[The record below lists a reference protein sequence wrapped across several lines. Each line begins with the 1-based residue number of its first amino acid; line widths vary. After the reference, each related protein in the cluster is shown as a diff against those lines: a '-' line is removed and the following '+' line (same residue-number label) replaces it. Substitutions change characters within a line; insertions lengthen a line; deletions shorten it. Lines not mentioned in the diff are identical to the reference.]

1 MTDRRALWS
10 TATADEIAQ
19 ICAQQALERVTPE
32 VRRITQPVAD
42 LCALPKGA
50 RDRQMLYG
58 QSITLH
64 AMSNEGWAF
73 GETVADRYSGWIELS
88 HLENPADAAPT
99 HRITAAT
106 SYAKSTEGLK
116 TPGQVKP
123 LSMGSELVVAGDMDG
138 WSRVAWSNKEYAR
151 AWFVPS
157 LHLSPIN
164 SIETDPVTIAER
176 LLGTPYLWGGNSA
189 FGIDCSG
196 LVQIACHACG
206 IACPGDSD
214 QQMAQLGETL
224 DPGTPP
230 QRGDLLFWKG
240 HVGWVSDP
248 DTLLHANAH
257 SMSVTYE
264 PLQTAIERIAD
275 QGDPILRHARLTLG
289 GKDV

>member
-1 MTDRRALWS
+1 MTDRRTFWS
-10 TATADEIAQ
+10 TAAAGEIAQ
-19 ICAQQALERVTPE
+19 ICAQHGLERVNPE
-32 VRRITQPVAD
+32 VRRIAQPVAD
-42 LCALPKGA
+42 LCASPKGA

-58 QSITLH
+58 QGFTVH

-73 GETVADRYSGWIELS
+73 GETRADRYSGWIELS

-116 TPGQVKP
+116 TPGQVTP
-123 LSMGSELVVAGDMDG
+123 LSMGSELVVAEDTDE
-138 WSRVAWSNKEYAR
+138 WSRVAWSNKEDACE
-151 AWFVPS
+151 WFVPS
-157 LHLSPIN
+157 LHLCPIN

-206 IACPGDSD
+206 VACPGDSD

-230 QRGDLLFWKG
+230 QRGDLMFWKG

-248 DTLLHANAH
+248 GTLLHANAH

-264 PLQTAIERIAD
+264 PLQAAIARIAA
-275 QGDPILRHARLTLG
+275 QGDPVLRHARLTLR
-289 GKDV
+289 

>member
-1 MTDRRALWS
+1 MTDRRTFWS
-10 TATADEIAQ
+10 TAAADEIAQ
-19 ICAQQALERVTPE
+19 ICAQHGLERVAPE
-32 VRRITQPVAD
+32 VRRIAQPVAD
-42 LCALPKGA
+42 LCVSPKGA

-58 QSITLH
+58 QGFTLH

-73 GETVADRYSGWIELS
+73 GETRADRYSGWIELS

-116 TPGQVKP
+116 TPGQVTP
-123 LSMGSELVVAGDMDG
+123 LSMGSELVVAEDTDG
-138 WSRVAWSNKEYAR
+138 WSRVAWSNKEEACE
-151 AWFVPS
+151 WFVPS
-157 LHLSPIN
+157 LHLAPIN
-164 SIETDPVTIAER
+164 STDPDPVTIAER

-224 DPGTPP
+224 DPCTPP
-230 QRGDLLFWKG
+230 QRGDLMFWKG

-248 DTLLHANAH
+248 GTLLHANAY

-264 PLQTAIERIAD
+264 PLQCAIDRIAA
-275 QGDPILRHARLTLG
+275 QGDPVLRHARLTLR
-289 GKDV
+289 